1 MANPFGEGAVKM
13 GFLTSGVFWGVVLI
27 LLGLSVVVKAVF
39 HIDIPLF
46 RILFALVVIYLGVRV
61 LVGGFG
67 GIQSRHSVVFGERD
81 MRPVAGTR
89 SYAVVFGQGALDLSG
104 EKAPE
109 SARHLEFNT
118 VFGSGRLILPRDV
131 PVRVKASAVFGN
143 ARFPN
148 GNNVAFG
155 DHVYQSD
162 AWNDGRPGLEIEAT
176 VVFGELVIR
185 VADGPAQPA
194 TEPTHTL

>member
-1 MANPFGEGAVKM
+1 M

-67 GIQSRHSVVFGERD
+67 GIRSGHSVVFGESD
-81 MRPVAGTR
+81 MRPAEGVND
-89 SYAVVFGQGALDLSG
+89 YKVVFGQGALDLSG
-104 EKAPE
+104 EAAPA
-109 SARHLEFNT
+109 SVRRLEFKT

-131 PVRVKASAVFGN
+131 PVRVKVSAAFGN

-148 GNNVAFG
+148 GGNVAFG

-162 AWNDGRPGLEIEAT
+162 AWSEGRPGFEIEAT

-185 VADGPAQPA
+185 VADEPAKPA
-194 TEPTHTL
+194 TEPGAPDTV